1 MDCLNDNVIK
11 TLEELGYDYD
21 DLKPKIKQYLI
32 DIESSIKNTEELF
45 LNLGEQ
51 LKNNKPTLKSVAS
64 SVNIQSRQTFY
75 NNPVL
80 KKYTEYRIEEALSL
94 SPLHQLYILNDKI
107 SDYKEKLE
115 LMVSRDIDTE
125 ILRYEVKKLREII
138 KNREETLQRMEH
150 QASERDSEIK
160 KLRKSLYND
169 ISNEKNKPNN
179 VSSIHSKKK

>member
-80 KKYTEYRIEEALSL
+80 KKYRREEALSL

>member
-1 MDCLNDNVIK
+1 
-11 TLEELGYDYD
+11 
-21 DLKPKIKQYLI
+21 
-32 DIESSIKNTEELF
+32 
-45 LNLGEQ
+45 
-51 LKNNKPTLKSVAS
+51 
-64 SVNIQSRQTFY
+64 
-75 NNPVL
+75 
-80 KKYTEYRIEEALSL
+80 
-94 SPLHQLYILNDKI
+94 
-107 SDYKEKLE
+107 
-115 LMVSRDIDTE
+115 MVSRDIDTE